1 MKAFIRP
8 KTLLCLAAVG
18 TVTTAV
24 LLAEPSWW
32 VARGARDPALP
43 ASDYAALNQGQ
54 LKNLARAAR
63 DEMNAKL
70 PGGAGTAINTLIASW
85 SVPTPDTSDYSGVNV
100 GQLKAVA
107 ELFYTRYEEIG
118 LPLQRPWTGPTEDDL
133 DDSGANIGQAK
144 NAFNFQSLA
153 DSDGDGVADVWE
165 LGNFGTLSRDLGLD
179 ADGDHLSDYA
189 EWQAGTKPLSWDS
202 NGDGLAD
209 LLAAA
214 PNLGLLVYRALE
226 AGGSVQVLPR

>member
-63 DEMNAKL
+63 DAAFHR
-70 PGGAGTAINTLIASW
+70 AGVDAATLG
-85 SVPTPDTSDYSGVNV
+85 TYRNV
-100 GQLKAVA
+100 
-107 ELFYTRYEEIG
+107 
-118 LPLQRPWTGPTEDDL
+118 
-133 DDSGANIGQAK
+133 S
-144 NAFNFQSLA
+144 
-153 DSDGDGVADVWE
+153 
-165 LGNFGTLSRDLGLD
+165 
-179 ADGDHLSDYA
+179 
-189 EWQAGTKPLSWDS
+189 
-202 NGDGLAD
+202 
-209 LLAAA
+209 
-214 PNLGLLVYRALE
+214 
-226 AGGSVQVLPR
+226 